1 MEPIHGLLYSQIG
14 YDLGLPIRVI
24 ARSTQADELPEGS
37 RFTVVDVESGEAV
50 AQGEAVYWGALWH
63 SHWWVADTSGLPE
76 GTYRL
81 SFDRPGADP
90 LESGPFVVGDNLL
103 WRETVVPVAL
113 EQMEARQ
120 QLARY
125 GKGWKDCG
133 AEWREANSHASTII
147 GLTDLL
153 NLGFEHLSSTEVE
166 RLVGQ
171 IVHGCDYLVACQDA
185 GEMAGLGRGAVAH
198 GHFYL
203 FPGCGFTEKANT
215 HHHVGH
221 DTGSTFPNYIVGL
234 IELARTWY
242 DHPDAP
248 RWQQAIRDFAYGYF
262 LPACRQNP
270 FYLLPEGYFTG
281 QGLLTFCGP
290 WHGINTS
297 LGYAAALAAQLEMH
311 LGDSAFREIATGN
324 LQWIAGLHAGITRE
338 SMAGCQFWREDI
350 PAGEARAYSQI
361 SGVGRRSVGNWSGI
375 HGTIVNGFSAN
386 PQFQLVVEP
395 TRANDGPW
403 MYTDEDWIPHSG
415 GWLSGLS
422 ILYRLL
428 PEHIWALR
436 DTIESAAMVVLQY
449 EVLPE
454 TLYAALD
461 LAYTLGKPVLF
472 NYAPARPLEIE
483 SLKKV
488 ALLVVNEVEAEYLCR
503 FPLDSDA
510 AIREAAGALRQL
522 GPQTVV
528 ITLGSKGALV
538 ADGAEAFSVPAFPVQ
553 VVDTTAAG
561 DVFCGVLAVAL
572 VEGQPLAGA
581 VRFAC
586 AASAISVTRLGA
598 QPSAP
603 TREEIQRFLQAHP
616 AE

>member
-1 MEPIHGLLYSQIG
+1 MTASIIVIG
-14 YDLGLPIRVI
+14 SSNTDFIMKMDRLPRKGETITNASFLQTYGGKGANQAVGAARAGGRVFFVNCVGDDPFGPLI
-24 ARSTQADELPEGS
+24 IENLRQAGVQTDCMIQETGI
-37 RFTVVDVESGEAV
+37 
-50 AQGEAVYWGALWH
+50 
-63 SHWWVADTSGLPE
+63 TSGSALVMIDAN
-76 GTYRL
+76 GDNYL
-81 SFDRPGADP
+81 SVAPGA
-90 LESGPFVVGDNLL
+90 N
-103 WRETVVPVAL
+103 
-113 EQMEARQ
+113 
-120 QLARY
+120 
-125 GKGWKDCG
+125 
-133 AEWREANSHASTII
+133 
-147 GLTDLL
+147 
-153 NLGFEHLSSTEVE
+153 
-166 RLVGQ
+166 
-171 IVHGCDYLVACQDA
+171 
-185 GEMAGLGRGAVAH
+185 
-198 GHFYL
+198 
-203 FPGCGFTEKANT
+203 
-215 HHHVGH
+215 
-221 DTGSTFPNYIVGL
+221 
-234 IELARTWY
+234 
-242 DHPDAP
+242 
-248 RWQQAIRDFAYGYF
+248 
-262 LPACRQNP
+262 
-270 FYLLPEGYFTG
+270 
-281 QGLLTFCGP
+281 
-290 WHGINTS
+290 
-297 LGYAAALAAQLEMH
+297 
-311 LGDSAFREIATGN
+311 
-324 LQWIAGLHAGITRE
+324 
-338 SMAGCQFWREDI
+338 
-350 PAGEARAYSQI
+350 
-361 SGVGRRSVGNWSGI
+361 
-375 HGTIVNGFSAN
+375 
-386 PQFQLVVEP
+386 
-395 TRANDGPW
+395 
-403 MYTDEDWIPHSG
+403 
-415 GWLSGLS
+415 
-422 ILYRLL
+422 YRLL

-436 DTIESAAMVVLQY
+436 DTVESAAMVVLQY